1 MFNSKEEAKKW
12 ICNMLDK
19 HSYSFN
25 KIFPN
30 QKEGEGHFFKIDFNS
45 HSIIIDGE
53 YGRGSEGKF
62 KDLLNNKFRSIIPY
76 KGLKNIKVRRCKDLE
91 PVKSARI
98 IFYFENPELRDKLN
112 ETSAWSRFFLPKSIK
127 TEETS
132 IILHEELLNDKDFS
146 EEKLIQVFKLFTTIN
161 Y

>member
-30 QKEGEGHFFKIDFNS
+30 QKEGAGHFFKIDFNS
-45 HSIIIDGE
+45 HSIIIDVGD
-53 YGRGSEGKF
+53 GGV
-62 KDLLNNKFRSIIPY
+62 RSIIPY

-112 ETSAWSRFFLPKSIK
+112 ANWFRSFLPKSIK

-146 EEKLIQVFKLFTTIN
+146 EEKLMQVFKLFTTIN

>member
-30 QKEGEGHFFKIDFNS
+30 QKEGAGHFLKIDFNS

-53 YGRGSEGKF
+53 Y
-62 KDLLNNKFRSIIPY
+62 
-76 KGLKNIKVRRCKDLE
+76 
-91 PVKSARI
+91 
-98 IFYFENPELRDKLN
+98 
-112 ETSAWSRFFLPKSIK
+112 SR
-127 TEETS
+127 
-132 IILHEELLNDKDFS
+132 
-146 EEKLIQVFKLFTTIN
+146 
-161 Y
+161 